1 MNLKGFTQ
9 LTCSQS
15 HLWGEKATLG
25 LFLVHFL
32 DDWPVRASKWCRYRA
47 SRLKPKSLCKG
58 TVKLKLFYT
67 VTTDLVWAV
76 QCSAATTAI
85 FLLCHKPGRL
95 YLYYYWLSQ
104 SISHCLSKNTP
115 FLWHGCEKSHV
126 VKTHTILRLQYLGWA
141 FWCGSLKHGSC
152 LNSSVC

>member
-47 SRLKPKSLCKG
+47 SHLKPKSLCKG

-76 QCSAATTAI
+76 RCSAATTAI
-85 FLLCHKPGRL
+85 FLLCHKNWETLSVLLQAQPKCFTLFVQKHSFSLARMWKESCIQESHNIKAAVSRL
-95 YLYYYWLSQ
+95 
-104 SISHCLSKNTP
+104 
-115 FLWHGCEKSHV
+115 
-126 VKTHTILRLQYLGWA
+126 
-141 FWCGSLKHGSC
+141 SL
-152 LNSSVC
+152 LMWITEAWVLFEL